1 MEKKNGTWLMRAGLC
16 MMLAAALWA
25 GRNLLEQYEAG
36 RASMQALSEL
46 NAVIAQNEPN
56 SPTEQA
62 EPNTQTASIAPLEE
76 PLFARYPQMEMP
88 VERIEGHEYIGVL
101 DIPGKGLS
109 LPVMSDWDY
118 DKLRV
123 SPCRYAGSLYTGDL
137 VIAGHN
143 YDTHFRPI
151 KDLSIGDELHF
162 TDMDG
167 NVFHFAVLGVET
179 IGPNNVGTM
188 LAGDWE
194 MTLFTCTI
202 GGQMRAA
209 VRCRLSGVTLPQGEE
224 FAYSIPDSDAG
235 K

>member
-1 MEKKNGTWLMRAGLC
+1 MERKHGAWLMRAGLC
-16 MMLAAALWA
+16 MMLAAALFA

-46 NAVIAQNEPN
+46 SAAIAQNEQA
-56 SPTEQA
+56 EQA
-62 EPNTQTASIAPLEE
+62 APIQTAAPAATIAPQTE

-88 VERIEGHEYIGVL
+88 VERIRGHEYIGVL

-109 LPVMSDWDY
+109 LPVMNDWDY

-151 KDLSIGDELHF
+151 KELAVGDELHF
-162 TDMDG
+162 TDVDG
-167 NVFHFAVLGVET
+167 NAFHFAVLGVET
-179 IGPNNVGTM
+179 IGPNNVGAM
-188 LAGDWE
+188 LAGDWD

-224 FAYSIPDSDAG
+224 FAYSIPDLED
-235 K
+235 KK